1 MVVSKE
7 TINDYKN
14 QGVALLKNIISNH
27 WLEKL
32 AKGIE
37 KNFKN
42 PSQYKCVYE
51 EKNEKEIF
59 YDDYCNWQRIE
70 EYKDFIFN
78 SDIAK
83 VAAELMQSKKVI
95 KHTFYI

>member
-1 MVVSKE
+1 MFVNEKITE
-7 TINDYKN
+7 DYKN
-14 QGVALLKNIISNH
+14 HGIALLRGVISSY

-51 EKNEKEIF
+51 EKNDKEIF
-59 YDDYCNWQRIE
+59 YDDYCNLKRIN

-78 SDIAK
+78 SNIATI
-83 VAAELMQSKKVI
+83 AA
-95 KHTFYI
+95 